1 MSTHPA
7 PWKAGTARR
16 VITPQQPMYMTGF
29 AFRDRPGEKALHD
42 LWAKVLVVEDA
53 DGQRVVFV
61 CADIIGFTTAMAETI
76 AERIQQAWG
85 IERANIIFNASHTHS
100 GPMLDGLFNVMV
112 ELDEVHRE
120 RVVNYTSALL
130 DIITDLVAEAIG
142 KLEPAFLSYGC
153 GMASFAVNRRQPT
166 PNGVINAYNPA
177 GPSDFDVPV
186 LKIATAD
193 GKLLS
198 IVCGYACHTTV
209 LSGYQFNGDWA
220 GYAQID
226 LETKYPDAQV
236 MFMMLCGADQN
247 ALPRG
252 TVVQAQTYGAQLAT
266 AVVRV
271 LSKALQPLSGPL
283 KTSYET
289 IELALQP
296 HSRADFEA
304 HAEETA
310 PEVICRARHAQNM
323 LQTYDEGRP
332 IQNVPYPV
340 QVIAFGE
347 DCVLLALDGEV
358 VVDYSLRAKRELG
371 VKNLIVAGYS
381 NGITAY
387 IPSRRVLEEGG
398 YEGGESRIY
407 FGLPSPFAQDVE
419 DRIFAAMKRG
429 VDAVK

>member
-1 MSTHPA
+1 MPTHHT

-16 VITPQQPMYMTGF
+16 AITPQQAMYMTGY
-29 AFRDRPGEKALHD
+29 ASRNRPGEKALHD
-42 LWAKVLVVEDA
+42 LWAKVLVIEDST
-53 DGQRVVFV
+53 GQRVVVV
-61 CADIIGFTTAMAETI
+61 CADIIGFTTAMAQTVADRVKE
-76 AERIQQAWG
+76 AWG

-120 RVVNYTSALL
+120 RVVTYTSTLL
-130 DIITDLVAEAIG
+130 DTITELVAEAIG
-142 KLEPAFLSYGC
+142 KLEPAILSYGC
-153 GMASFAVNRRQPT
+153 GTAGFAVNRRQPT

-186 LKIATAD
+186 LKIAAAD
-193 GKLLS
+193 GTLRG
-198 IVCGYACHTTV
+198 IICGYACHTTV
-209 LSGYQFNGDWA
+209 LRGYQFNGDWA

-226 LETKYPDAQV
+226 LETQYPGTQV

-247 ALPRG
+247 PLPRG

-283 KTSYET
+283 KTHFET
-289 IELALQP
+289 IDLALQP
-296 HSRADFEA
+296 HTRADFEA

-310 PEVICRARHAQNM
+310 PEVICRARHARNM
-323 LQTYDEGRP
+323 LQTYDEGKP
-332 IQNVPYPV
+332 IQSVQYPV
-340 QVIAFGE
+340 QTIAFGN
-347 DCVLLALDGEV
+347 DCTLLALDGEV

-387 IPSRRVLEEGG
+387 IPSRRVLDEGG

-407 FGLPSPFAQDVE
+407 FGLPTPFAQDVE

-429 VDAVK
+429 VDAVR

>member
-1 MSTHPA
+1 MPTHPA

-16 VITPQQPMYMTGF
+16 TITPQQPMYMAGF
-29 AFRDRPGEKALHD
+29 AFRNRPGEKALHD

-53 DGQRVVFV
+53 DGKRVVFV
-61 CADIIGFTTAMAETI
+61 CADIIGFTTAMAQTI
-76 AERIQQAWG
+76 AQRVQQAWE
-85 IERANIIFNASHTHS
+85 IERANIVFNASHTHS
-100 GPMLDGLFNVMV
+100 GPMLDGLFEVMV
-112 ELDEVHRE
+112 ELDQEHRE
-120 RVVNYTSALL
+120 RIATYTSALL
-130 DIITDLVAEAIG
+130 DTITELVAEAIG
-142 KLEPAFLSYGC
+142 TLEPAFLSYGC
-153 GMASFAVNRRQPT
+153 GTAGFAVNRRQVT
-166 PNGVINAYNPA
+166 PEGVINAYNPA

-186 LKIATAD
+186 LKVANAD
-193 GKLLS
+193 GKLIS
-198 IVCGYACHTTV
+198 ILCGYACHTTV
-209 LSGYQFNGDWA
+209 LNGYQFNGDWA

-226 LETKYPDAQV
+226 LETKYPDVQV

-266 AVVRV
+266 TVVRV

-283 KTSYET
+283 KTHYET

-296 HSRADFEA
+296 HSQADFEEYA
-304 HAEETA
+304 TQTA
-310 PEVICRARHAQNM
+310 PELICRARHAQKM
-323 LQTYDEGRP
+323 LQTYDEGNP
-332 IQNVPYPV
+332 IQSVPYPV
-340 QVIAFGE
+340 QAIAFGN
-347 DCVLLALDGEV
+347 DCTLLAMDGEV

-387 IPSRRVLEEGG
+387 IPSRRVLDEGG

-407 FGLPSPFAQDVE
+407 FGLPSPFAQNVE
-419 DRIFAAMKRG
+419 DRIFAALKRG